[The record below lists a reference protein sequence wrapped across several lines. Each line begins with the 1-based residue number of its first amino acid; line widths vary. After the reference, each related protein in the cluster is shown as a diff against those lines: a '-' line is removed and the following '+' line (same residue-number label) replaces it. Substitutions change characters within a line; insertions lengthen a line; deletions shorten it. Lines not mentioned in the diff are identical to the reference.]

1 MRSVWAP
8 TRVAALAIVPFVCL
22 VSVAF
27 TASNSVPGSR
37 ADRAASSIGVNN
49 LKPNACNALTL
60 AGITTGSG
68 TVNDG
73 AGNNLVLGS
82 AAVDTMRGNGG
93 NDCLVGG
100 ASNDSLRGDA
110 GTDVC
115 IGGLGTDTFHSSCE
129 TQIQ

>member
-1 MRSVWAP
+1 MRAVEPSRA
-8 TRVAALAIVPFVCL
+8 AALSVPPLVCF

-27 TASNSVPGSR
+27 TTSTTVPSSR
-37 ADRAASSIGVNN
+37 AGRAASSITASK
-49 LKPNACNALTL
+49 LKPPACSALPL
-60 AGITTGSG
+60 GAITTGSG

-73 AGNNLVLGS
+73 SGSNLVLGS
-82 AAVDTMRGNGG
+82 AAVDTMRGNAG

-100 ASNDSLRGDA
+100 GSADYLRGDG

-115 IGGLGTDTFHSSCE
+115 IGGLGTDTFHSTCE